1 MTNSL
6 CICDPGPD
14 LRQYAH
20 FNDRLMPQSPPLTK
34 SNDGRAPHR
43 RAPLYLR
50 QTHRKTLTRRQEPVL
65 EHVVVENTFRRGNGN
80 NSISYSERHIPPR
93 RTDWPIAPTV
103 TLTHCDTTCN
113 AVKLN
118 EKLTQIPALN
128 LLAQRCTNNQF
139 CAKKLLSCSPF
150 LQADPGLRNP
160 RKSHA

>member
-1 MTNSL
+1 MTSSL
-6 CICDPGPD
+6 CICHPRPD

-20 FNDRLMPQSPPLTK
+20 FNDRLMPQSPPLIK
-34 SNDGRAPHR
+34 SNGRAPHR

-50 QTHRKTLTRRQEPVL
+50 QIHRKTLTRRQEPVL
-65 EHVVVENTFRRGNGN
+65 EHVVVENTFRRGNCN
-80 NSISYSERHIPPR
+80 NSIYYSERHIPPR

-103 TLTHCDTTCN
+103 TLTHFDTNTCN

-139 CAKKLLSCSPF
+139 CAKKFLSCLPF